1 MSLIPVFIALT
12 KNWLRSK
19 SGIFFSFLFPVML
32 LIIFSTVF
40 GGAGGDV
47 HYKLFVQNHDHVD
60 GIPTDLSTGL
70 IDALESSSVFDI
82 EHLDPDIHIP
92 SYVKENPSFDFT
104 YRVLVIPQE
113 FQEHALT
120 KSMNVRMEVIMDTMQ
135 LIETQYPVG
144 EEEKQMME
152 SGKRAIS
159 SIYGSLSAESPQL
172 ILLTDEADSA
182 SPALAGVI
190 HSIVNSFSNSLV
202 GTEEV
207 VTLSG
212 APLEQ
217 RPLRPVDYYI
227 PGYIAAFIMTNGI
240 IATTTTISEYRRN
253 GQVKRLAATPLP
265 KSSWIMGN
273 VLQQTLLAFLLTGL
287 MIALGWIIFDVTIIP
302 NFYSLVLIFIG
313 AIAFCSVGMFM
324 GGIIKDVEAAAGAG
338 NAIAFPMMFLSG
350 VFWPLEL
357 MPDYLQTLAK
367 FLPLHHFHDG
377 LMQLMIYETPAN
389 SVSAFII
396 MGVFGAV
403 FLIFAIKITK
413 WKEL

>member
-1 MSLIPVFIALT
+1 MSLIPLFIALT

-19 SGIFFSFLFPVML
+19 TGIFFSFLFPVML

-47 HYKLFVQNHDHVD
+47 HYKLFVQNHDQVD
-60 GIPTDLSTGL
+60 GIPTDLSTGF

-82 EHLDPDIHIP
+82 EHLDSDIHIP
-92 SYVKENPSFDFT
+92 TYVKENPSFDFT
-104 YRVLVIPQE
+104 YRVLVIPQG

-159 SIYGSLSAESPQL
+159 SVYEPLSAESPQL
-172 ILLTDEADSA
+172 VLLTDEADSA

-202 GTEEV
+202 GAEEV

-253 GQVKRLAATPLP
+253 GQVKRLAATPLS

-302 NFYSLVLIFIG
+302 NFYSLVLIFVG

-324 GGIIKDVEAAAGAG
+324 GGIIKDIEAAAGAG

-389 SVSAFII
+389 SVRPFII
-396 MGVFGAV
+396 MGVFGAL
-403 FLIFAIKITK
+403 FLIIAIKVTK